1 MEFWDIQ
8 TLDEILTNCMA
19 ATNTTAAFIDMQENV
34 IAGNADFS
42 DDCFTYEAPVTA
54 NEEQLGVVIVGSE
67 EQSQEAVMAAARL
80 LSNSISLLAV
90 NALTGQDVSSDS
102 ILKEK
107 ISHIVDLVQEIN
119 EKSLQLDKIE
129 SKQKILSLNASIEA
143 ARSGEFGRGFAV
155 VANEVGKS
163 AANSEE
169 INKSIKKSL
178 KELTAAIQEI
188 EAATM
193 NTSEI
198 I

>member
-1 MEFWDIQ
+1 MEFLDTQ
-8 TLDEILTNCMA
+8 ALDEILTDCMT
-19 ATNTTAAFIDMQENV
+19 ATKTMAVFMDTQGNV
-34 IAGNADFS
+34 LAGDADFS
-42 DDCFTYEAPVTA
+42 DDCFTYEAPIVTGDQ
-54 NEEQLGVVIVGSE
+54 QLGVVIVGSE
-67 EQSQEAVMAAARL
+67 EQPQEVIVATARL
-80 LSNSISLLAV
+80 LSKSVSLLTACTS
-90 NALTGQDVSSDS
+90 TGHNTSS
-102 ILKEK
+102 ILKER
-107 ISHIVDLVQEIN
+107 IAHTVDLVQEIN

-188 EAATM
+188 ETATT
-193 NTSEI
+193 NI
-198 I
+198 

>member
-1 MEFWDIQ
+1 MEFLDIQ
-8 TLDEILTNCMA
+8 TLEEILTDCMTATGTMA
-19 ATNTTAAFIDMQENV
+19 AFMDMQGNI
-34 IAGNADFS
+34 IAGNADFT
-42 DDCFTYEAPVTA
+42 DDCFTYEAPVGTKD
-54 NEEQLGVVIVGSE
+54 EQLGVVVVGSG
-67 EQSQEAVMAAARL
+67 EQTEEAVIAAAGL
-80 LSNSISLLAV
+80 LSKSASLLADQT
-90 NALTGQDVSSDS
+90 ASSDS

-107 ISHIVDLVQEIN
+107 ISRTVDLVQEIN

-193 NTSEI
+193 DN
-198 I
+198 

>member
-1 MEFWDIQ
+1 MEFLDTQ
-8 TLDEILTNCMA
+8 ALDEILTDCMT
-19 ATNTTAAFIDMQENV
+19 ATKTMAVFMDTQEN
-34 IAGNADFS
+34 ILAGDADFS
-42 DDCFTYEAPVTA
+42 DDCFTYEAPIVA
-54 NEEQLGVVIVGSE
+54 DDEQLGVVIVGSE
-67 EQSQEAVMAAARL
+67 EQPQEVVVATAKL
-80 LSNSISLLAV
+80 LSRSVSLLA
-90 NALTGQDVSSDS
+90 ACTSSGQSTSS
-102 ILKEK
+102 ILKER
-107 ISHIVDLVQEIN
+107 IAHTVDLVQEIN

-188 EAATM
+188 EAATT
-193 NTSEI
+193 N
-198 I
+198 